1 MSLTAES
8 PVAAAPVSD
17 APDLV
22 VDALTVRFGGL
33 VAVDNVSLRARGGVI
48 TGLIGPNG
56 AGKTT
61 TFNAATGLNSP
72 TAGTVHLGDRTLDG
86 HSAAWR
92 ARIGLG
98 RTFQRMELFDTMT
111 VAENIGLG
119 REALLAGRRRWT
131 GRLFA
136 TPAEGAQCHDEAFR
150 SMEHCGIRHLAGA
163 TVGDLSTG
171 QRRLVEL
178 ARAMAGGFR
187 FLLLDEPS
195 SGLDVSETEQFA
207 GILAALVEREGIG
220 ILLVEH
226 DMALVRAV
234 CSYIYVLDFGRL
246 IYEGSAA
253 DVLSAEIVKAAYL
266 GSEAVEA
273 EMDRAV

>member
-1 MSLTAES
+1 MSAVAEDVR
-8 PVAAAPVSD
+8 PDRATD

-22 VDALTVRFGGL
+22 VEGLTVRFGGL
-33 VAVDNVSLRARGGVI
+33 VAVDDVSLRARGGVI

-61 TFNAATGLNSP
+61 TFNSCTGLNAP
-72 TAGTVHLGDRTLDG
+72 TAGTVSLGDRTLDG
-86 HSAAWR
+86 HSSAWR
-92 ARIGLG
+92 ARFGLG
-98 RTFQRMELFDTMT
+98 RTFQRMELFETMT
-111 VAENIGLG
+111 VRENVEIG
-119 REALLAGRRRWT
+119 REALVAGKRRWT
-131 GRLFA
+131 GRLFS
-136 TPAEGAQCHDEAFR
+136 TPAEAGVCAAAAGEA
-150 SMEHCGIRHLAGA
+150 MAHCGIGHLAER

-178 ARAMAGGFR
+178 ARALAGDFR

-195 SGLDVSETEQFA
+195 SGLDVSETEHFA
-207 GILAALVEREGIG
+207 AILAGVVERDGIG

-253 DVLSAEIVKAAYL
+253 DVLAAEIVKAAYL
-266 GSEAVEA
+266 GSEAAEVE
-273 EMDRAV
+273 V